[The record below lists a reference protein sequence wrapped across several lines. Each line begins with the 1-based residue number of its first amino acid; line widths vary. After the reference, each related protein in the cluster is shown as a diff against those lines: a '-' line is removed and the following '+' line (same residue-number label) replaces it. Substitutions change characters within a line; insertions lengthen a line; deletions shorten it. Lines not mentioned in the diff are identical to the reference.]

1 MNLQEKNQLKRIIQ
15 KEVRRSL
22 QEQKML
28 EEGIIDMITSAF
40 SSLGGGAVDAAQEQ
54 LATTLLRYLG
64 ISPNGILAQAFIVG
78 IGNLESGDI
87 AAVLSGGQ
95 EGCQRVAL
103 RIIETMEITLIRR
116 TMETWGLSATG
127 VLGTST
133 QRGLENTLREFL
145 STNLNQTLST
155 AICNLV
161 SGGGLAS
168 VTDMLPDSV
177 KNIIQ
182 GGEATSSPA
191 APDVKTE
198 NIRRIVKKT
207 LKENKKNISKR
218 IK

>member
-28 EEGIIDMITSAF
+28 EEGIIDMIMSAF

-191 APDVKTE
+191 TPDVKTE

>member
-182 GGEATSSPA
+182 GGEETSSPA